1 MKKQTGVISG
11 RLAGLKSGSKARLV
25 SIGGDHGIQ
34 AKMAAMGL
42 LPGTLLEVVRESR
55 NGPVLISVRGS
66 RIMLGHG
73 LAGHIEVVLE

>member
-1 MKKQTGVISG
+1 MKKHTGVATG

-25 SIGGDHGIQ
+25 AIGGDQGIQ

-42 LPGTLLEVVRESR
+42 LPGTMLEVVRESK

-73 LAGHIEVVLE
+73 LAGNIEVAVE